1 MELIYFFIGLGVLTL
16 IVGIW
21 GYIDHRKSMAKSQKN

>member
-1 MELIYFFIGLGVLTL
+1 MELIYFFIGLGIITL

-21 GYIDHRKSMAKSQKN
+21 GYLDYRKSTKKQ

>member
-21 GYIDHRKSMAKSQKN
+21 GYVDYRKSVKKQ

>member
-1 MELIYFFIGLGVLTL
+1 MELIYFFIGLGIVTL

-21 GYIDHRKSMAKSQKN
+21 GYLDYRKGLKKSH

>member
-1 MELIYFFIGLGVLTL
+1 MELIYFIIGLGVLTL

-21 GYIDHRKSMAKSQKN
+21 GYWDYRRASKKQ